1 MRITVATLITCV
13 RIVLIIPLVL
23 FFLHNNYTGY
33 WVCLLVALLSDMLDG
48 YIARRFNQESTLGAL
63 LDPLADK
70 LLVATVVLLL
80 WYANSPL
87 IPTWFVILVLVKE
100 LLLVVGA
107 VVAQL
112 LSPGKKIQ
120 AALPGKI
127 AFVAQA
133 ELLLRASLG
142 WTLGTVMGSNI
153 VAVILMLY
161 ALGYYICVE

>member
-1 MRITVATLITCV
+1 MMRITVATLITCV

-87 IPTWFVILVLVKE
+87 IPTWFE